1 MYDLFDDDKP
11 FELQWFI
18 MIIYKLNRNFRW
30 TEDGV
35 IKLQY
40 TTYGV
45 SLRPLPTSPL
55 GRGFESAKEKV
66 LKAKEQKCEHVM
78 AKHEGKSVKVKEQY
92 YYPSFAFHTTTFVLL
107 SLCLLITD
115 NLMEVS
121 KSP

>member
-1 MYDLFDDDKP
+1 
-11 FELQWFI
+11 

-66 LKAKEQKCEHVM
+66 REQKCEHVM